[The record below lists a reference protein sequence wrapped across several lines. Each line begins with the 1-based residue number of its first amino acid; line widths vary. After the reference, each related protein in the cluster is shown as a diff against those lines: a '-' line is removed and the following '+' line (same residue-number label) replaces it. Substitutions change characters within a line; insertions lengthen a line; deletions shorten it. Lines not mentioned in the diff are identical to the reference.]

1 MADHISDEERRA
13 IDDFLCGEKPE
24 SDDRP
29 ALRSMSRRDLAAHRR
44 RRAEALAREGK
55 GVLQIRDTI
64 DAEGLGEIGIQTV
77 RNYLSRAGIRA
88 PRKQGQDVVHIMRE
102 ERATRKIKRLDEARD
117 RRRFK
122 TGPVPTGEYGHLVP
136 AETTGTIFPAKVVVP
151 TVYSDVLTDGASSSK
166 IGGDVL
172 VGHLK
177 GAHIVTLTLEERAT
191 CPRSCPHWRGCYMNQ
206 VPHATRW
213 AHGPALE
220 AALRRQIPEL
230 LARHGTV
237 LVRLHIGGEFYSAA
251 YARLWH
257 AAVIENPGLNVFGF
271 TAHGPETEIGTIIA
285 RARMVLGRRFAIR
298 HSDRGGT
305 WGSFVIP
312 FDYSDKTFA
321 DAIVCPEQRDA
332 RTDRAGRHCGNC
344 AACWSADRPIAFVR
358 H

>member
-13 IDDFLCGEKPE
+13 IDDFLCRAEPHQAAPQSAEPGKPTKRRTRAV
-24 SDDRP
+24 SLARAGYSLPDIQS
-29 ALRSMSRRDLAAHRR
+29 ALR
-44 RRAEALAREGK
+44 
-55 GVLQIRDTI
+55 
-64 DAEGLGEIGIQTV
+64 AEGLGDV
-77 RNYLSRAGIRA
+77 RLHSVRQYLYDAGLKPVRT
-88 PRKQGQDVVHIMRE
+88 PGQDIAQMIRE
-102 ERATRKIKRLDEARD
+102 DRAARKIKQLDEARD

-122 TGPVPTGEYGHLVP
+122 TGPVPTGEYSTLVP
-136 AETTGTIFPAKVVVP
+136 AKTTGTLFPAKVVVP
-151 TVYSDVLTDGASSSK
+151 TVDSDVLTDGASSSK